1 MSWPLLWPWP
11 TSRSIYFARPGDNNY
26 PNLLVKFTFTL
37 LFRHDVIIQG
47 EITCHIRQNGCFLWN
62 EVSNKLDVFMKHG
75 CPRRQQSQNM
85 AKPASP
91 TFWPHPWDMGCR
103 WSVSKLYMNLQSKFG
118 YCMTTTTLN
127 IALCKRYGI
136 TDKRTNGQMDRQTD
150 GQTDGQT
157 IQTLDAPGGPFR
169 PGAEKVVCKR
179 TNSVW
184 LKVVCRGIEPST
196 TFPVFRSYL

>member
-1 MSWPLLWPWP
+1 MSFW
-11 TSRSIYFARPGDNNY
+11 
-26 PNLLVKFTFTL
+26 
-37 LFRHDVIIQG
+37 H
-47 EITCHIRQNGCFLWN
+47 
-62 EVSNKLDVFMKHG
+62 EVSNKLDVFMEHG

-85 AKPASP
+85 AKSASP
-91 TFWPHPWDMGCR
+91 TFWPHPGTWDVGKV
-103 WSVSKLYMNLQSKFG
+103 WANYIWTYSPSLVTVWPPQLQILHFV
-118 YCMTTTTLN
+118 
-127 IALCKRYGI
+127 CKRDGI